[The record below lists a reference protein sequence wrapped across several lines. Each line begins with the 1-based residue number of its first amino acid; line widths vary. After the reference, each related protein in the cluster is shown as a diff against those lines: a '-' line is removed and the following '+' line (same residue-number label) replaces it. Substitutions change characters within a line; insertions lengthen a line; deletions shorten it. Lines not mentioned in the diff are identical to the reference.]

1 MDHLLT
7 NITKLY
13 PIPATR
19 YQSGIFTQYS
29 GSYYNKVQASSG
41 CQPKSVLLS
50 SFIAALSFLKP
61 IYIGIMGAVNHLH
74 FNKLWQY
81 NKLINAD
88 CQNASFVLIVRCAA
102 GYQER

>member
-29 GSYYNKVQASSG
+29 GNYNNKVQASSR
-41 CQPKSVLLS
+41 CQPIAVLLS
-50 SFIAALSFLKP
+50 SFIAALSFLRP

-88 CQNASFVLIVRCAA
+88 CQIVAVFPLVRCAA
-102 GYQER
+102 GYL